1 MKAADNLVG
10 LHRFEENLRVNSLA
24 AIDADPAMSD
34 HWNFIA
40 EAMNAI
46 HAFTH
51 DHVHRSEDELTLQYL
66 GIRLFNTAGASIK
79 LALSGY
85 YQKAF
90 HQVRDVLETSFLVDY
105 LSTYPEKIDKWRR
118 ADKKARIVHFG
129 PGVIRSA
136 LDRRDG
142 YTSGGRTRI
151 YGLISELASHPTY
164 SGISPTT
171 SGPED
176 MAHIGPFFDQ
186 KKLAVWLQEMALR
199 LSPAALALMPAAENS
214 DLELLA
220 TRMHYLRV
228 LNAWWVKY
236 RGLDIGRAIPRTP

>member
-129 PGVIRSA
+129 PASSA
-136 LDRRDG
+136 ARLI
-142 YTSGGRTRI
+142 GGTVTRVV
-151 YGLISELASHPTY
+151 GE
-164 SGISPTT
+164 
-171 SGPED
+171 
-176 MAHIGPFFDQ
+176 
-186 KKLAVWLQEMALR
+186 
-199 LSPAALALMPAAENS
+199 
-214 DLELLA
+214 
-220 TRMHYLRV
+220 
-228 LNAWWVKY
+228 
-236 RGLDIGRAIPRTP
+236 RGFTA

>member
-24 AIDADPAMSD
+24 AIEADPVMSD

-51 DHVHRSEDELTLQYL
+51 DHVHKSEDELTLQYL
-66 GIRLFNTAGASIK
+66 GIRLFNAGGASIK

-105 LSTYPEKIDKWRR
+105 LSTYPDKIDKWRR

-136 LDRRDG
+136 LDKRDG

-164 SGISPTT
+164 SGISLTT
-171 SGPED
+171 SGPENL
-176 MAHIGPFFDQ
+176 AHVGPFFDQ
-186 KKLAVWLQEMALR
+186 KKLTVWLQEMALR
-199 LSPAALALMPAAENS
+199 LSPAALALMPAAESS
-214 DLELLA
+214 DLQLLA
-220 TRMHYLRV
+220 TRLHYLKV
-228 LNAWWVKY
+228 VNGWWSKY
-236 RGLDIGRAIPRTP
+236 RGLDIGRTLPRTS